1 MSVRTKR
8 IGVIIAVQVLCV
20 SVGMWMHHR
29 FTMSSATQAV
39 QAEVWGDFGEWSK
52 ELFGTLST
60 SELERLSQGSIPKS
74 ISEEVKRR
82 STFRRDLT
90 VVDSDWRVLT
100 TTQRYVA
107 NDSSDLSVQWLEAE
121 GAPPTAGRVAHGYA
135 KFPDGLHTAIRYEL
149 PDGLGFGLL
158 HVDAE
163 SIEEHL
169 DRILGSLPVISIL
182 AIAWICCLLGT
193 AVFMILARLYEEMDQ
208 HRSRSAADTL
218 RQTHDLL
225 RTRDAVIFGLAK
237 LADSRDPETGD
248 HLERISIYSTALA
261 AALRRHPQYRKDI
274 TPGFVRLI
282 GISAALHDIGKVGV
296 EDRILRKPAKL
307 TPAEFATMKTH
318 ACIGGDCLQE
328 IERRLGQSN
337 FLQMAREIAFAHHEN
352 WNGTGYPNGLSG
364 TQIPLSARIVAIAD
378 VYDALSSKRVYKD
391 AMSHEEC
398 IEIIQRDS
406 GKKFDP
412 EMVEVWFTI
421 ESKFRLIAKQLAN
434 QFVDVDYQV
443 ASRGEATMAATMR
456 AEELCGAFSGNS
468 SLGL

>member
-8 IGVIIAVQVLCV
+8 ICVMIAVQVLCI

-29 FTMSSATQAV
+29 FTMSSATRAV
-39 QAEVWGDFGEWSK
+39 QGEVWGEFGEQAK

-60 SELERLSQGSIPKS
+60 AELEHLRQGSIPES
-74 ISEEVKRR
+74 ASEKVTRR
-82 STFRRDLT
+82 STFRKDLT
-90 VVDSDWRVLT
+90 VVDDNWRVLAT
-100 TTQRYVA
+100 TRRHAA

-121 GAPPTAGRVAHGYA
+121 GAPSTTGRVAYGYA
-135 KFPDGLHTAIRYEL
+135 KFPDGVHTAIRYEL
-149 PDGLGFGLL
+149 PEGLGFGLI
-158 HVDAE
+158 HVDAK

-169 DRILGSLPVISIL
+169 GR
-182 AIAWICCLLGT
+182 LLGLFPAIGVLT
-193 AVFMILARLYEEMDQ
+193 IVWTSALLGFAAFMILARLHEEVDQ

-218 RQTHDLL
+218 QQTHDLL

-261 AALRRHPQYRKDI
+261 AALRRHPQYRKEV

-282 GISAALHDIGKVGV
+282 GISSALHDIGKVGV

-307 TPAEFATMKTH
+307 TPAEHATMQTH
-318 ACIGGDCLQE
+318 TSIGGNCLQE
-328 IERRLGQSN
+328 IERRLGRSN

-352 WNGTGYPNGLSG
+352 WNGTGYPNGLSA
-364 TQIPLSARIVAIAD
+364 TQIPLAARIVAIAD
-378 VYDALSSKRVYKD
+378 VYDALSSKRVYKE

-398 IEIIQRDS
+398 VEIIRRDA

-412 EMVEVWFTI
+412 DMVEVWLSI
-421 ESKFRLIAKQLAN
+421 ESRFRLIAKQLAN
-434 QFVDVDYQV
+434 QLVEVNQQV
-443 ASRGEATMAATMR
+443 ASPGEATTAASMR
-456 AEELCGAFSGNS
+456 AEELCATLPGNS